1 MDRKARTLRM
11 TEEQYEALKV
21 EAEEKGLSVNELI
34 MTKLFPV
41 DTSFLDDLEF
51 PKK

>member
-1 MDRKARTLRM
+1 MDRKAITLRL
-11 TEEQYEALKV
+11 TDEQDEALKV

-51 PKK
+51 PK